1 MTYWKPLP
9 DGLASDV
16 RQLVTELRTLKT
28 RSGLSL
34 AALAERTPYSKSSWE
49 RYLNGKTLPPRQAVT
64 MLGELSDAEPAR
76 LAALWE
82 LANAATHDQQAEGGR
97 PVQPA
102 PRSEPPA
109 ARTEAAPPPS
119 DEGRRRRRDVRL
131 LWTAALLL
139 VLVLVGTA
147 VVLVHGD
154 SSAGTAQAAISE
166 PGGRPAD
173 VNCFADSCAG
183 KDPKEAGCGGDAWT
197 AALTK
202 VQQVYVELRY
212 SDACRAAWARISWG
226 RPGDIARIVGRH
238 DSARQNKV
246 HYDTDTYSP
255 MLAAPTPSA
264 VRACAVL
271 TSGRHG
277 CTGPG
282 GDQRLTEPPNPP
294 APTLSPTDDT

>member
-139 VLVLVGTA
+139 VLVLVGAA

-166 PGGRPAD
+166 SGGRPAD

-183 KDPKEAGCGGDAWT
+183 KDPKEAGCGGGT
-197 AALTK
+197 
-202 VQQVYVELRY
+202 R
-212 SDACRAAWARISWG
+212 G
-226 RPGDIARIVGRH
+226 PRP
-238 DSARQNKV
+238 
-246 HYDTDTYSP
+246 
-255 MLAAPTPSA
+255 
-264 VRACAVL
+264 
-271 TSGRHG
+271 
-277 CTGPG
+277 
-282 GDQRLTEPPNPP
+282 
-294 APTLSPTDDT
+294 